1 MLIPHRDG
9 LVKYSL
15 MLFIRK
21 SQFYLV
27 ITVIIISL
35 YNKLIMSIVK
45 KKEKSKLGCVPFIV
59 DPNSE
64 MNIICKAYTHTH
76 I

>member
-64 MNIICKAYTHTH
+64 MNII
-76 I
+76 